1 MNTKGFIL
9 FYYLLTLIAIFFS
22 TNYIRKDISNLET
35 KIDSLTT
42 IVIEMKST
50 IDTTVVT
57 QAKHF
62 SKCSFITNDDVGTG
76 YDGYLYSI
84 DWRRRHGRE

>member
-1 MNTKGFIL
+1 MKTID
-9 FYYLLTLIAIFFS
+9 LLTIIFVIGI
-22 TNYIRKDISNLET
+22 TIIYVNYKQAKEIDNLET

-42 IVIEMKST
+42 IIIEMKST
-50 IDTTVVT
+50 IDTTVVA

-62 SKCSFITNDDVGTG
+62 SECSFISNQDISIG

-84 DWRRRHGRE
+84 DWRKKHGRE